1 MQTTIIIRLPTN
13 KSKDMLEL
21 DFTTIIT
28 AIVSLIGGGWLFN
41 LYSAKPRKTSI
52 ELENVGKAMEEMNGV
67 INTMKES
74 SRVYREDTD
83 KTIRGLNTKIENLE
97 KSIKVKD
104 EAIYSAYDC
113 PFPDKSSDCIV
124 LKVYKKCHECSI
136 ETQIVQDNDEQ
147 ESEDGE

>member
-1 MQTTIIIRLPTN
+1 
-13 KSKDMLEL
+13 MLEL
-21 DFTTIIT
+21 DVTTIIT
-28 AIVSLIGGGWLFN
+28 AIVGLIGGGWIFN
-41 LYSAKPRKTSI
+41 VYSAKPRKTSI

-67 INTMKES
+67 ITTMKES

-83 KTIRGLNTKIENLE
+83 RTIRGLNAKVENLE

-124 LKVYKKCHECSI
+124 LRVYKKCHECSI
-136 ETQIVQDNDEQ
+136 ETQIVQDDDVQ
-147 ESEDGE
+147 ESEDEE

>member
-1 MQTTIIIRLPTN
+1 
-13 KSKDMLEL
+13 MLEL
-21 DFTTIIT
+21 DVTTIIT
-28 AIVSLIGGGWLFN
+28 AIVGLIGGGWIFN
-41 LYSAKPRKTSI
+41 VYSAKPRKTSI

-67 INTMKES
+67 ITTMKES

-83 KTIRGLNTKIENLE
+83 RTIRGLNTKIENLE

-124 LKVYKKCHECSI
+124 LRVYKKCHECSI
-136 ETQIVQDNDEQ
+136 ETQIVQDDVQ
-147 ESEDGE
+147 ESEDGEQ

>member
-1 MQTTIIIRLPTN
+1 
-13 KSKDMLEL
+13 MLDF

-28 AIVSLIGGGWLFN
+28 AVVSLIGGGWLFN

-74 SRVYREDTD
+74 SRTYREETD
-83 KTIRGLNTKIENLE
+83 RTICGLNTKIENLE

-124 LKVYKKCHECSI
+124 LKVYKKCSECSI
-136 ETQIVQDNDEQ
+136 DTKIVKDNDMQELDELEQ
-147 ESEDGE
+147 

>member
-1 MQTTIIIRLPTN
+1 
-13 KSKDMLEL
+13 MLEL
-21 DFTTIIT
+21 DVTTIIT
-28 AIVSLIGGGWLFN
+28 AIVSLIGGGWIFN
-41 LYSAKPRKTSI
+41 VYSAKPRKTSI

-67 INTMKES
+67 ITTMKES

-83 KTIRGLNTKIENLE
+83 RTIRVLNTKIENLE

-124 LKVYKKCHECSI
+124 LKVYKKCRECSI
-136 ETQIVQDNDEQ
+136 ENQIVQDNEIQ

>member
-1 MQTTIIIRLPTN
+1 
-13 KSKDMLEL
+13 MLEL
-21 DFTTIIT
+21 DVTTIIT
-28 AIVSLIGGGWLFN
+28 AIVSLIGGGWIFN
-41 LYSAKPRKTSI
+41 VYSAKPRKTSI

-67 INTMKES
+67 ITTMKES

-83 KTIRGLNTKIENLE
+83 RTIRGLNAKVENLE

-124 LKVYKKCHECSI
+124 LRVYKKCHECSI
-136 ETQIVQDNDEQ
+136 ETQIVQDEIK
-147 ESEDGE
+147 ESEDVD

>member
-1 MQTTIIIRLPTN
+1 M
-13 KSKDMLEL
+13 EL

-28 AIVSLIGGGWLFN
+28 AIVGLIGGGWLFN

-67 INTMKES
+67 ITTMKES
-74 SRVYREDTD
+74 SRTYREETD
-83 KTIRGLNTKIENLE
+83 RTIRGLNTKIENLE

-124 LKVYKKCHECSI
+124 LKVYKKCRECNI
-136 ETQIVQDNDEQ
+136 ETQVFDDSAESQ
-147 ESEDGE
+147 E

>member
-1 MQTTIIIRLPTN
+1 
-13 KSKDMLEL
+13 MLDF

-28 AIVSLIGGGWLFN
+28 AVVSLIGGGWLFN

-67 INTMKES
+67 IKTMKES
-74 SRVYREDTD
+74 SRTYREETD
-83 KTIRGLNTKIENLE
+83 KTIRCLNTKIENLE

-113 PFPDKSSDCIV
+113 PFPEKSSDCIV
-124 LKVYKKCHECSI
+124 LKVYKKCRECSV
-136 ETQIVQDNDEQ
+136 EAQIAQDNEIQ
-147 ESEDGE
+147 ESEDGD

>member
-1 MQTTIIIRLPTN
+1 
-13 KSKDMLEL
+13 MLEL
-21 DFTTIIT
+21 DVTTIIT
-28 AIVSLIGGGWLFN
+28 AIVGLIGGGWLFN

-74 SRVYREDTD
+74 SRTYREETD
-83 KTIRGLNTKIENLE
+83 RTICGLNTKIENLE

-124 LKVYKKCHECSI
+124 LKVYKKCHDCSI
-136 ETQIVQDNDEQ
+136 ETQIVKDDIK
-147 ESEDGE
+147 ESDGGE

>member
-1 MQTTIIIRLPTN
+1 
-13 KSKDMLEL
+13 MLEL
-21 DFTTIIT
+21 DVTTIIT
-28 AIVSLIGGGWLFN
+28 AIVSLIGGGWIFN
-41 LYSAKPRKTSI
+41 VYSAKPRKTSI

-67 INTMKES
+67 ITTMKES

-83 KTIRGLNTKIENLE
+83 RTIRGLNTKIENLE

-124 LKVYKKCHECSI
+124 LKVYKKCRECSI
-136 ETQIVQDNDEQ
+136 ETQIVQDEIK
-147 ESEDGE
+147 ESEDVD

>member
-1 MQTTIIIRLPTN
+1 MF
-13 KSKDMLEL
+13 EL

-28 AIVSLIGGGWLFN
+28 AIVSVIGGGWLFN

-67 INTMKES
+67 ITTMKES
-74 SRVYREDTD
+74 SRIYREDTD
-83 KTIRGLNTKIENLE
+83 RTIKVLNTKIENLE
-97 KSIKVKD
+97 KTIKVKD

-124 LKVYKKCHECSI
+124 LKVYKKCSECSI
-136 ETQIVQDNDEQ
+136 DTKIVKDNDMQ
-147 ESEDGE
+147 ELEELE

>member
-1 MQTTIIIRLPTN
+1 M
-13 KSKDMLEL
+13 EF

-28 AIVSLIGGGWLFN
+28 AIVSVIGGGWLFN

-67 INTMKES
+67 IKTMKES
-74 SRVYREDTD
+74 SRTYREETD
-83 KTIRGLNTKIENLE
+83 RTIRGLNTKIDNLE

-113 PFPDKSSDCIV
+113 PFPEKSSDCIV
-124 LKVYKKCHECSI
+124 LKVYKKCRECSI
-136 ETQIVQDNDEQ
+136 ETKIVKDNEMQ
-147 ESEDGE
+147 ESDDGE

>member
-1 MQTTIIIRLPTN
+1 
-13 KSKDMLEL
+13 MLEL
-21 DFTTIIT
+21 DVTTIIT
-28 AIVSLIGGGWLFN
+28 AIVGLIGGGWIFN
-41 LYSAKPRKTSI
+41 VYSAKPRKTSI

-67 INTMKES
+67 ITTMKES

-83 KTIRGLNTKIENLE
+83 RTIRGLNTKIENLE

-124 LKVYKKCHECSI
+124 LRVYKKCSECSI
-136 ETQIVQDNDEQ
+136 DTKIVKDNDMQ
-147 ESEDGE
+147 ELDELE

>member
-1 MQTTIIIRLPTN
+1 M
-13 KSKDMLEL
+13 EF

-67 INTMKES
+67 IKTMKES
-74 SRVYREDTD
+74 SRTYRDETD
-83 KTIRGLNTKIENLE
+83 KTIRVLNTKIENLE

-124 LKVYKKCHECSI
+124 LKVYKKCRECSI
-136 ETQIVQDNDEQ
+136 ETQIVQDNEIQ
-147 ESEDGE
+147 ESDDVE

>member
-1 MQTTIIIRLPTN
+1 
-13 KSKDMLEL
+13 MLEL
-21 DFTTIIT
+21 DVTTIIT
-28 AIVSLIGGGWLFN
+28 AIVSLIGGGWIFN
-41 LYSAKPRKTSI
+41 VYSAKPRKTSI
-52 ELENVGKAMEEMNGV
+52 ELENVGKAMDEMNGV
-67 INTMKES
+67 ITTMKES

-83 KTIRGLNTKIENLE
+83 RTIRGLNAKVENLE

-124 LKVYKKCHECSI
+124 LRVYKKCHECSI
-136 ETQIVQDNDEQ
+136 ETQIAQDDDVQ

>member
-1 MQTTIIIRLPTN
+1 
-13 KSKDMLEL
+13 MLDF

-28 AIVSLIGGGWLFN
+28 AVVSLIGGGWLFN

-74 SRVYREDTD
+74 SRTYRDETD
-83 KTIRGLNTKIENLE
+83 RTIRVLNTKIENLE

-124 LKVYKKCHECSI
+124 LKVYKKCRECSI
-136 ETQIVQDNDEQ
+136 ETQIVQDDDVQ
-147 ESEDGE
+147 ESEDVD

>member
-1 MQTTIIIRLPTN
+1 
-13 KSKDMLEL
+13 MLEL
-21 DFTTIIT
+21 DVTTIIT
-28 AIVSLIGGGWLFN
+28 AIVGLIGGGWIFN
-41 LYSAKPRKTSI
+41 VYSAKPRKTSI

-67 INTMKES
+67 ITTMKES

-83 KTIRGLNTKIENLE
+83 RTIRGLNTKIENLE

-136 ETQIVQDNDEQ
+136 ETQIVQDNDVQ
-147 ESEDGE
+147 ESEDVD

>member
-1 MQTTIIIRLPTN
+1 MF
-13 KSKDMLEL
+13 EL
-21 DFTTIIT
+21 DVTTIIT
-28 AIVSLIGGGWLFN
+28 AIVSLIGGGWIFN
-41 LYSAKPRKTSI
+41 VYSAKPRKTSI

-67 INTMKES
+67 IKTMKES
-74 SRVYREDTD
+74 SRNYREETD
-83 KTIRGLNTKIENLE
+83 RTIRGLNTKIENLE

-136 ETQIVQDNDEQ
+136 ETQIVNDNDVQ
-147 ESEDGE
+147 ESEDGEEKQM

>member
-1 MQTTIIIRLPTN
+1 M
-13 KSKDMLEL
+13 EF

-28 AIVSLIGGGWLFN
+28 AIVSVIGGGWLFN

-74 SRVYREDTD
+74 SRTYRDETNR
-83 KTIRGLNTKIENLE
+83 TIRGLNTKIENLE

-113 PFPDKSSDCIV
+113 PFPEKSSDCIV
-124 LKVYKKCHECSI
+124 LKVYKKCRECSI
-136 ETQIVQDNDEQ
+136 ETQIVQDDIQ
-147 ESEDGE
+147 KSEDGE

>member
-1 MQTTIIIRLPTN
+1 
-13 KSKDMLEL
+13 MLDF

-74 SRVYREDTD
+74 SRTYRDETD
-83 KTIRGLNTKIENLE
+83 RTIRVLNTKIENLE
-97 KSIKVKD
+97 KSIKLKD
-104 EAIYSAYDC
+104 ESIYSAYDC

-124 LKVYKKCHECSI
+124 LKVYKKCRECSI
-136 ETQIVQDNDEQ
+136 ETQIVQDNEIQDADDVE
-147 ESEDGE
+147 

>member
-1 MQTTIIIRLPTN
+1 
-13 KSKDMLEL
+13 MLDF

-28 AIVSLIGGGWLFN
+28 AIVSVIGGGWLFN

-74 SRVYREDTD
+74 SRTYRDETD
-83 KTIRGLNTKIENLE
+83 RTIRCLNTKIENLE

-113 PFPDKSSDCIV
+113 PFPEKSSDCIV
-124 LKVYKKCHECSI
+124 LKVYKKCHECNI
-136 ETQIVQDNDEQ
+136 ETQIVQDNEIQ

>member
-1 MQTTIIIRLPTN
+1 
-13 KSKDMLEL
+13 MLEL
-21 DFTTIIT
+21 DYTTIIT
-28 AIVSLIGGGWLFN
+28 AIVGLIGGGWIFN
-41 LYSAKPRKTSI
+41 VYSAKPRKTSI

-67 INTMKES
+67 ITTMKES

-83 KTIRGLNTKIENLE
+83 RTIRGLNTKIENLE

-124 LKVYKKCHECSI
+124 LRVYKKCHECSI
-136 ETQIVQDNDEQ
+136 ETQIVQDDDVQ
-147 ESEDGE
+147 ESEDVD

>member
-1 MQTTIIIRLPTN
+1 
-13 KSKDMLEL
+13 MLEL
-21 DFTTIIT
+21 DVTTIIT
-28 AIVSLIGGGWLFN
+28 AIVGLTGGGWIFN
-41 LYSAKPRKTSI
+41 VYSAKPRKTSI

-67 INTMKES
+67 ITTMKES

-83 KTIRGLNTKIENLE
+83 RTIRVLNTKIENLE

-136 ETQIVQDNDEQ
+136 ETQIVQDDVQ
-147 ESEDGE
+147 ESEDVD

>member
-1 MQTTIIIRLPTN
+1 M
-13 KSKDMLEL
+13 EL
-21 DFTTIIT
+21 DVTTIIT

-67 INTMKES
+67 IKTMKES
-74 SRVYREDTD
+74 SRTYREETD
-83 KTIRGLNTKIENLE
+83 RTIRGLNAKIDNLE

-124 LKVYKKCHECSI
+124 LKVYKKCHDCSI
-136 ETQIVQDNDEQ
+136 ETQIVNDNDVQ
-147 ESEDGE
+147 ES